1 MFYGQYHIKIDIK
14 RRRFRIPA
22 AFMKEFDN
30 EVIIIEKNIFLPCL
44 DLFPYSVFKNKANNF
59 KKRINVFEKEGE
71 KLMTAFFA
79 NFYHVEPGKKEIY
92 LPVDFYN
99 HLELDNKTEL
109 VLTGMYKSLRLMVA
123 EKMNKEMDKTKYMDL
138 LKQRKSDR
146 F

>member
-1 MFYGQYHIKIDIK
+1 MFYGQYHIKIDIR

-30 EVIIIEKNIFLPCL
+30 EEIIIEKNVFLPCL
-44 DLFPYSVFKNKANNF
+44 DLFPYSVFKNKMNNF
-59 KKRINVFEKEGE
+59 KKRINVFEKEGDE
-71 KLMTAFFA
+71 IMTAFFA
-79 NFYHVEPGKKEIY
+79 NFYRVESGKKEIY

-99 HLELDNKTEL
+99 HLEPENETEL

-123 EKMNKEMDKTKYMDL
+123 EKMDKELDKTKYMDL
-138 LKQRKSDR
+138 LKQLRSDR